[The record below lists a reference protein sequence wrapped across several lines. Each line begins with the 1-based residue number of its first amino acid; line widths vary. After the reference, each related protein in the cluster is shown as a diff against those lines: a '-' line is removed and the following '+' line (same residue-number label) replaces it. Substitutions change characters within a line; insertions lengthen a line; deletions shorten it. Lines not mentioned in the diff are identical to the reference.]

1 MPHINTDRLT
11 LVTFTVE
18 MMRATLIGQHQ
29 LEEITDY
36 KAADEYPME
45 DYKQLLAYKID
56 RFTRCPEENEW
67 EGIIIHKKDN
77 TIMGDMGF
85 KGGPNEEGEM
95 DLGYSIVPSYQGKGY
110 ATEMTIA
117 MVNWGLQQQKVN
129 KITASCSESNI
140 PSIRVLEKTGFEQI
154 RTEGKEIYWAIK

>member
-1 MPHINTDRLT
+1 MPYINTDRLT

-18 MMRATLIGQHQ
+18 MMKATLIGQNQ
-29 LEEITDY
+29 LGKITDY
-36 KAADEYPME
+36 KAADEYPLE
-45 DYKQLLAYKID
+45 DYKQLLSYKID
-56 RFTRCPEENEW
+56 RFTQYPEENEW

-85 KGGPNEEGEM
+85 KGGPNEKGEM
-95 DLGYSIVPSYQGKGY
+95 DLGYSIVPSYQGEGY

-117 MVNWGLQQQKVN
+117 MVNWGLQQQNVN

-154 RTEGKEIYWAIK
+154 RTEDKEIYWSI